1 MLGGLLFGWLGHS
14 PWLPCSPMAR
24 RRPASAPPDWSEQGA
39 GVSWVRAAGRGLQGW
54 GTCLVSEFLTPASR
68 DGVAWGWGVT
78 WKHHVAT

>member
-1 MLGGLLFGWLGHS
+1 MVAMLTHGQEEA
-14 PWLPCSPMAR
+14 CQ
-24 RRPASAPPDWSEQGA
+24 RPPPPDWSEQGA

>member
-1 MLGGLLFGWLGHS
+1 MVAMLTHGQEEA
-14 PWLPCSPMAR
+14 CQ
-24 RRPASAPPDWSEQGA
+24 RPPPDWSEQGA